1 MESLE
6 IFQTDKVFDFINQ
19 MHYRKICYKHY
30 TLHQKIKAFVV
41 FSGGIIASL
50 CIFSAMALII
60 SDILSAHWTLQ
71 LILIILL
78 SCGFFYFFLRFVLFI
93 TKCWD
98 KLDNDV
104 FEKFLKPEFEK
115 TPVSTIM
122 EYRYRKYANFLGKFN
137 KITTHDFLIQEF
149 KHVAASKKSIFN
161 VSNTVVFSIFTII
174 LPVVLASFTRIFMID
189 ELSFTR
195 YLIPGILIF
204 SLLALAFGIMS
215 YSLKGFFEMI
225 KNRTS
230 EKYLAAA
237 KFIEEFKINAP
248 MFNLLNEEKSS
259 IIVAENEKETH

>member
-6 IFQTDKVFDFINQ
+6 IFQIDKVFDFINQ
-19 MHYRKICYKHY
+19 IHHKKVYYKHY
-30 TLHQKIKAFVV
+30 TLLQKIKAFVV
-41 FSGGIIASL
+41 FLGCIIAPL
-50 CIFSAMALII
+50 CVFGTMGLII
-60 SDILSAHWTLQ
+60 SDVLSEYRFLQ

-78 SCGFFYFFLRFVLFI
+78 SYGFFHFFLRFILFF

-122 EYRYRKYANFLGKFN
+122 EYKYRKYANFLGKFN

-174 LPVVLASFTRIFMID
+174 LPVVLASFTRIFIID
-189 ELSFTR
+189 EVSFTR
-195 YLIPGILIF
+195 YLMPGILIF
-204 SLLALAFGIMS
+204 TIFALAFGILF
-215 YSLKGFFEMI
+215 YFLKVFFEMI
-225 KNRTS
+225 KNMTS

-248 MFNLLNEEKSS
+248 MFNLLNEEK
-259 IIVAENEKETH
+259 